1 MKTKLKI
8 IAGLVAGAAVVAG
21 AGIALAQSAA
31 VNAALADG
39 SVGEKADGYLGVKGS
54 VPEAVKAQVDAIN
67 IQRRQVYTQ
76 RAAAKGATVQEVA
89 AAVGCETLATRVADG
104 RAYQLPDGVWRV
116 KSGPIALPGYCG

>member
-1 MKTKLKI
+1 MNTKLKI
-8 IAGLVAGAAVVAG
+8 IAGLIAGAAIVAG
-21 AGIALAQSAA
+21 AGIALAQSSA
-31 VNAALADG
+31 VNAALANG
-39 SVGEKADGYLGVKGS
+39 TVGEKADGYLGIKGTA
-54 VPEAVKAQVDAIN
+54 PDALRAQVDAIN

-116 KSGPIALPGYCG
+116 KSGAIALPSYCG